1 MVAMPWVFEGAE
13 IFTLLSP
20 LCYLR
25 DCHDGTT
32 PRALLTTKL
41 SKTWPLPI
49 TSSSA
54 ENLGTD
60 VAVLVGIIGATIPSS
75 PCISICITV

>member
-1 MVAMPWVFEGAE
+1 MVGMPWFFEGAE
-13 IFTLLSP
+13 LFTLLSP

-32 PRALLTTKL
+32 PRALLTINYL
-41 SKTWPLPI
+41 RLGRFPLPLPLLE
-49 TSSSA
+49 TWVQT
-54 ENLGTD
+54 L
-60 VAVLVGIIGATIPSS
+60 VLVGMIGATIPSS